1 MTRTRDMM
9 LTEPGALIRR
19 MFRDLDPWLE
29 PRGFFPMAL
38 RKTLAELPWAPALEM
53 TERDH
58 TLVIKLDL
66 PGLKKEE
73 VNVSFTDEGLVIE
86 GERTYETENKKNEW
100 FTTERTYGHFYR
112 RVPLPEGVNYK
123 EVKATFKNGVL
134 EVAVPVPAA
143 EAKTPYKVPVEGEP
157 ETKEAKD
164 VKVAA

>member
-1 MTRTRDMM
+1 MTRTGDMM

-19 MFRDLDPWLE
+19 MFRDLDPWFE
-29 PRGFFPMAL
+29 PRGLFPAM
-38 RKTLAELPWAPALEM
+38 RKTFAELPWMPSLEM

-58 TLVIKLDL
+58 MLFIKLDL

-73 VNVSFTDEGLVIE
+73 VNVSFTDEGLVVE
-86 GERTYETENKKNEW
+86 GERTHETESKKNEW

-112 RVPLPEGVNYK
+112 LVPLPDGVNYK

-134 EVAVPVPAA
+134 EIMVPIPAA
-143 EAKTPYKVPVEGEP
+143 EVRAPYKVPVEGES
-157 ETKEAKD
+157 EAKD